1 MEKEKDKE
9 KRSKRLTRSKRVTRT
24 TWERK
29 SSVMWLSTCALSSI
43 SSSFCCN
50 KWEDFNFNMKQYKE
64 PYKERGKKNNTAP
77 ISMPLKLRRKMWKQR
92 NLSWGRNRKIEE
104 WKFALT
110 KWVLRYKS
118 KTILQE
124 KKQCKANQIHPTLG
138 SKANPNLPKQATRKN
153 RGNPFFL
160 NRSCTDAP
168 KDESSYCLQKLIKQQ
183 EIIGFKLAASKIKTH
198 CHPMVSSASWATKQA
213 TDKLRVKWN
222 ELQISISYI
231 NTLTDY
237 LLQKQTHV

>member
-1 MEKEKDKE
+1 
-9 KRSKRLTRSKRVTRT
+9 
-24 TWERK
+24 
-29 SSVMWLSTCALSSI
+29 
-43 SSSFCCN
+43 
-50 KWEDFNFNMKQYKE
+50 
-64 PYKERGKKNNTAP
+64 
-77 ISMPLKLRRKMWKQR
+77 MPLKLRRKMWKQR
-92 NLSWGRNRKIEE
+92 NLSWGRNRKKEE

-124 KKQCKANQIHPTLG
+124 KKQCKANQIHPTLN

-237 LLQKQTHV
+237 LLQKQTHVQERKLNYF